1 MEITVLGKSPAMP
14 DAGGANSGYL
24 VRQGD
29 YTLLLDCG
37 TGVFAQLRERCQPDQ
52 VDAVLITHMHADHMI
67 DLLPYAHALAFV
79 YKPQGNPPK
88 LLMPP
93 EAQPSLEQLG
103 EVFGIGYRVDQ
114 AFAAQQ
120 YDSEQVLEL
129 GPLTI
134 RFQEVPHYIRAWACD
149 FQGPDGRR
157 FTFGADCAPNDVLPQ
172 FAYETDLL
180 MLEATEESVP
190 DVVPDDIR
198 GHMTARE
205 AGELARRAQARRVV
219 LTHYSDLRDPETV
232 RSEGEAGYGGP
243 VELARAG
250 VTFVV

>member
-1 MEITVLGKSPAMP
+1 VEITVLGKSPAMP
-14 DAGGANSGYL
+14 DAGGASSGYL
-24 VRQGD
+24 IREGD

-37 TGVFAQLRERCQPDQ
+37 TGVFAQLREHCRPDE

-67 DLLPYAHALAFV
+67 DLLPYAHALGFV
-79 YKPQGNPPK
+79 YKPQGDPPR

-93 EAQPSLEQLG
+93 EAQPSLAQLG
-103 EVFGIGYRVDQ
+103 ELFGIGYGVDQ

-129 GPLTI
+129 GPLTV

-149 FQGPDGRR
+149 LQVPDGRR
-157 FTFGADCAPNDVLPQ
+157 FTFGADCAPNELLPR
-172 FAYETDLL
+172 FARGTDLL

-190 DVVPDDIR
+190 DVARDDVR

-219 LTHYSDLRDPETV
+219 LTHYSDLLNPETV

-243 VELARAG
+243 LELARAG
-250 VTFVV
+250 VTFVI